1 MQILWP
7 RLTAMPPLGASG
19 RAGSPPSCSA
29 PLPQASSCQ
38 CAVAIRS
45 PPLAFHATAV
55 KAVVS
60 ARRRQ
65 GCRRIS
71 IASACRRDLVISADP
86 ASSHAA
92 TAASA
97 IRPALAPR
105 PPPQLDRIDLP
116 SPSRPPADAPAVGSS
131 SSRPH
136 TTPPPQLDCLAC
148 HRRHATPADSHPSK
162 PNASGCRHRST
173 PPSESRF
180 QAVGDAYGHV
190 PSEGVR
196 SCPVEWCRT
205 GPHRCGAFNEGG
217 HRVSLCVAAPS
228 NKQGRNDAMAVDQA
242 ALSKG
247 LSALKTPRRADTPRR
262 W

>member
-19 RAGSPPSCSA
+19 HAGSPPSCSA
-29 PLPQASSCQ
+29 PLPQASSGQ
-38 CAVAIRS
+38 CAVAIPSR
-45 PPLAFHATAV
+45 PLAFHATAV

-116 SPSRPPADAPAVGSS
+116 SPSRPPADAPPWDRRPAALTPRHRRSSTASPAIAV
-131 SSRPH
+131 
-136 TTPPPQLDCLAC
+136 TPPRPI
-148 HRRHATPADSHPSK
+148 ATPV
-162 PNASGCRHRST
+162 
-173 PPSESRF
+173 SRM
-180 QAVGDAYGHV
+180 
-190 PSEGVR
+190 R
-196 SCPVEWCRT
+196 
-205 GPHRCGAFNEGG
+205 
-217 HRVSLCVAAPS
+217 
-228 NKQGRNDAMAVDQA
+228 QA
-242 ALSKG
+242 AVIVRRLRLSRDS
-247 LSALKTPRRADTPRR
+247 SALHPGGRRRVTSRR
-262 W
+262 VV

>member
-7 RLTAMPPLGASG
+7 RLTAMPPLGAPG
-19 RAGSPPSCSA
+19 RASSLPSCSA
-29 PLPQASSCQ
+29 PLPQASSGQ

-45 PPLAFHATAV
+45 RPLAFQPAAV
-55 KAVVS
+55 KTVAS

-92 TAASA
+92 TAASV

-105 PPPQLDRIDLP
+105 PPPQLDR
-116 SPSRPPADAPAVGSS
+116 
-131 SSRPH
+131 
-136 TTPPPQLDCLAC
+136 LAC
-148 HRRHATPADSHPSK
+148 HRHHATPADSHPS
-162 PNASGCRHRST
+162 RS
-173 PPSESRF
+173 R
-180 QAVGDAYGHV
+180 
-190 PSEGVR
+190 
-196 SCPVEWCRT
+196 PVEWCRT

-217 HRVSLCVAAPS
+217 HRVSLCVIPPR
-228 NKQGRNDAMAVDQA
+228 NTQGRNDAMALDQA
-242 ALSKG
+242 ALSKV
-247 LSALKTPRRADTPRR
+247 LSALKAPRRADTPRR